1 MSLTLLA
8 TVALGLLAQQS
19 DTVVA
24 VLPGTRLDVD
34 VMRGNV
40 VVRTWDRNEVRV
52 VGQPSSDGR
61 LEVRLTNGTL
71 QVRSVPERGGLS
83 QTDVQVTV
91 PRAMNLGIQGTFL
104 SVDVSGARGEVTVET
119 THGNI
124 QLVGG
129 RGFVSAQSVQG
140 TVTCRDAEGRL
151 ELGSTNG
158 HVEVS
163 GVSGTLKV
171 ESVNG
176 GIELRD
182 VRSGSVEASTVN
194 GGIAYGGTLE
204 RSGRY
209 QLSTHNGDVAVDVP
223 AGTNATI
230 AASTFGGAFES
241 DFPVVLREAGGGGR
255 QITIT
260 LGDGGARLE
269 LSSFN
274 GSIHLRRP

>member
-1 MSLTLLA
+1 MSVVLLA
-8 TVALGLLAQQS
+8 TMTFGLLGQQT

-24 VLPGTRLDVD
+24 VRPGTRLDVN

-52 VGQPSSDGR
+52 TGRPAGR
-61 LEVRLTNGTL
+61 LDVRLANGTL
-71 QVRSVPERGGLS
+71 KVQSLAERGGMGS
-83 QTDVQVTV
+83 TDVQLTV
-91 PRAMNLGIQGTFL
+91 PQAMNLVVQGTFL
-104 SVDVSGARGEVTVET
+104 SADVNGVRGEVSVET
-119 THGNI
+119 THGNV
-124 QLVGG
+124 QLAGG
-129 RGFVSAQSVQG
+129 RGYVRVRSVQG

-158 HVEVS
+158 RVTAIAVVGS
-163 GVSGTLKV
+163 LNV

-194 GGIAYGGTLE
+194 GGITYAGTLE
-204 RSGRY
+204 PNGRY
-209 QLSTHNGDVAVDVP
+209 QFSTHNGDVAVDVP

-230 AASTFGGAFES
+230 SASTFGGAFES
-241 DFPVVLREAGGGGR
+241 DFPVVLREAGSGGR

-260 LGDGGARLE
+260 LGDGGARMD

-274 GSIHLRRP
+274 GSIRLRRP